1 MYVGNPHCSD
11 REMPTTAKLVG
22 ILVGKGCFG
31 KCKAY

>member
-11 REMPTTAKLVG
+11 REMPTTAR